1 MDKKSVEELEA
12 RFKELL
18 QNSPYP
24 VDEMIEI
31 IQNVP
36 SGKGEEFALSLL
48 KALSDAADFEGA
60 FKLVS
65 ACYANLSGKLQGV
78 AVRDALKKTTKDRL
92 ILSFIEG
99 VGFDV
104 RPIKES
110 VGRLGRLLSFHK
122 GALVLSAAWGLGE
135 VRALDY
141 FYRRVT
147 VDFRVRRGH
156 QFTYDAACETLVPA
170 PENHILVTQRAD
182 PARIEQMLKSKPGEF
197 VKEMLR
203 SFGDMPVTRLE
214 ELAAQ
219 HGFVKAANWKK
230 FWDGARAE
238 LRKDKCVE
246 IPTRRA
252 EPIHIKAAAED
263 YGQGWFTAFAQMKEP
278 KSILS
283 SVREIQGKDLDD
295 EKRAKIS
302 DRLTFAL
309 KGARGVDDALYA
321 RIAFCMAEMEVA
333 PEAVAKARRYLWEAS
348 FSGES
353 RYLAAARTLP
363 ARDME
368 ALVKFLTKDEADV
381 KPVSDVAPVVETAES
396 TEVAVDEVTEVAE
409 VTEAAEAAESS
420 EVAEVVETAEVLK
433 PKNKLFAVLPQMC
446 FPLLSATVE
455 EFINDADCEE
465 AVAALLKQP
474 EAPATLVTLVLGR
487 YEEFSHWT
495 KLPPLVV
502 ILTHAIALGEGK
514 QGGETLRMQNVI
526 RRLFADQKWLE
537 GILTKLQSADQALV
551 FERFQAS
558 IAWDPSTHH
567 LIVVRMTKIV
577 PELAARQI
585 KKVEVQKIER
595 ITSLRSY
602 AERQAAYEKL
612 VKVEIPENTKRIEF
626 AKSYG
631 DLSENAEYQYAKDE
645 QRALMQKESL
655 LQKDLNEVK
664 AVDFADVVAPNEVCP
679 GAMVEIATAS
689 GEEIVYTVLGEWDN
703 NFDLGVIS
711 NKTKLAQNMLGK
723 KVGDTFDLPD
733 AEGNVT
739 TATIK
744 AVSPLTDEM
753 RAWLKEVPAA
763 I

>member
-1 MDKKSVEELEA
+1 MDKKSVEDLEA
-12 RFKELL
+12 RFNELM
-18 QNSPYP
+18 QNPPYP
-24 VDEMIEI
+24 VDEMIEL
-31 IQNVP
+31 IQGVP
-36 SGKGEEFALSLL
+36 AGKGEEMALSLL
-48 KALSDAADFEGA
+48 KALSDAGDFEGA

-65 ACYANLSGKLQGV
+65 ACHASLGGKLQGV

-99 VGFDV
+99 VGFDTRV
-104 RPIKES
+104 LKEA

-147 VDFRVRRGH
+147 VDFRVRKGH

-182 PARIEQMLKSKPGEF
+182 PNRIAQMLKDTPAEF

-203 SFGDMPVTRLE
+203 SFGDMPLTRLE
-214 ELAAQ
+214 ELSSQ
-219 HGFVKAANWKK
+219 HGFVKQANWKK
-230 FWDGARAE
+230 FWDAARVE

-252 EPIHIKAAAED
+252 EPIHLKAAVED
-263 YGQGWFTAFAQMKEP
+263 YGQGWFTAFSQMKEP

-283 SVREIQGKDLDD
+283 NVRELQSAGHLKSLD
-295 EKRAKIS
+295 EEGRAKIA
-302 DRLTFAL
+302 DRLAFAL

-321 RIAFCMAEMEVA
+321 RIAFCMSELKLDLER
-333 PEAVAKARRYLWEAS
+333 VAKARTYLWEKGAN
-348 FSGES
+348 GEP

-363 ARDME
+363 ARE
-368 ALVKFLTKDEADV
+368 TGNLVAFLTAEDREATKKDI
-381 KPVSDVAPVVETAES
+381 
-396 TEVAVDEVTEVAE
+396 
-409 VTEAAEAAESS
+409 
-420 EVAEVVETAEVLK
+420 
-433 PKNKLFAVLPQMC
+433 FAVLPQMC
-446 FPLLSATVE
+446 FPLLSETVAA
-455 EFINDADCEE
+455 FIKDSDCED

-474 EAPATLVTLVLGR
+474 GAPATLVTLVLGR
-487 YEEFSHWT
+487 YDAFKHWT

-514 QGGETLRMQNVI
+514 QGGETLRMQNTI

-537 GILTKLQSADQALV
+537 GIFKQLQSADQALL

-567 LIVVRMTKIV
+567 MIVVRMTKIV

-585 KKVEVQKIER
+585 KKEDVKKVER

-602 AERQAAYEKL
+602 AARQAAYEKL

-645 QRALMQKESL
+645 QRALMQKESI

-664 AVDFADVVAPNEVCP
+664 AVDFADVVEPTDVCP
-679 GAMVEIATAS
+679 GSMVTIVTAA
-689 GEEIVYTVLGEWDN
+689 GEERVYAVLGEWDN
-703 NFDLGVIS
+703 DLDRNVIS
-711 NKTKLAQNMLGK
+711 NKTKLAQNLLGK
-723 KVGDTFDLPD
+723 KAGDAFDLSD
-733 AEGNVT
+733 AEGNVS

-744 AVSPLTDEM
+744 FVSALTDEL
-753 RAWLKEVPAA
+753 RAWLKETSAA
-763 I
+763 V

>member
-1 MDKKSVEELEA
+1 MDKKSVEDLEA
-12 RFKELL
+12 RFNELM
-18 QNSPYP
+18 QNPPYP
-24 VDEMIEI
+24 VDEMIEL
-31 IQNVP
+31 IQGVP
-36 SGKGEEFALSLL
+36 AGKGEEMALPLL

-65 ACYANLSGKLQGV
+65 ACHANLGGKLQGV

-99 VGFDV
+99 VGFDT
-104 RPIKES
+104 RGLKEA

-147 VDFRVRRGH
+147 VDFRVRKGH

-182 PARIEQMLKSKPGEF
+182 PARIAQMLKDTPAEF

-203 SFGDMPVTRLE
+203 SFGDMPLTRLE
-214 ELAAQ
+214 ELSSQ
-219 HGFVKAANWKK
+219 HGFVKQANWKK
-230 FWDGARAE
+230 FWDAARVE

-252 EPIHIKAAAED
+252 EPIHLKAAVED
-263 YGQGWFTAFAQMKEP
+263 YGQGWFTAFSQMKEP

-283 SVREIQGKDLDD
+283 NVRELQSAGHLKSLD
-295 EKRAKIS
+295 EEGRAKIA
-302 DRLTFAL
+302 DRLAFAL

-321 RIAFCMAEMEVA
+321 RIAFCISELKLD
-333 PEAVAKARRYLWEAS
+333 PERVAKARTYLWEKGAND
-348 FSGES
+348 EP

-363 ARDME
+363 ARE
-368 ALVKFLTKDEADV
+368 TGNLVTFLTAENCEEKKKD
-381 KPVSDVAPVVETAES
+381 
-396 TEVAVDEVTEVAE
+396 
-409 VTEAAEAAESS
+409 
-420 EVAEVVETAEVLK
+420 
-433 PKNKLFAVLPQMC
+433 LFAVLPQMC
-446 FPLLSATVE
+446 FSLLSETVAA
-455 EFINDADCEE
+455 FIKDSDCEA

-474 EAPATLVTLVLGR
+474 GAPATLVTLVLGR
-487 YEEFSHWT
+487 YDSFKHWT

-514 QGGETLRMQNVI
+514 QGGETLRMQNTI

-537 GILTKLQSADQALV
+537 GIFNQLQPADQALL

-567 LIVVRMTKIV
+567 MIVVRMTKIV

-585 KKVEVQKIER
+585 KKEDVKKIER

-645 QRALMQKESL
+645 QRALMQKESI

-664 AVDFADVVAPNEVCP
+664 AVDFADVVEPTDVCP
-679 GAMVEIATAS
+679 GSMVTIVTAT
-689 GEEIVYTVLGEWDN
+689 GEERVYAVLGEWDN
-703 NFDLGVIS
+703 DLDRNVIS
-711 NKTKLAQNMLGK
+711 NKTKLAQNLLGK
-723 KVGDTFDLPD
+723 KAGDTFDLSD
-733 AEGNVT
+733 AEGNVS

-744 AVSPLTDEM
+744 AVSALTDEL
-753 RAWLKEVPAA
+753 RAWLKETPAA
-763 I
+763 V